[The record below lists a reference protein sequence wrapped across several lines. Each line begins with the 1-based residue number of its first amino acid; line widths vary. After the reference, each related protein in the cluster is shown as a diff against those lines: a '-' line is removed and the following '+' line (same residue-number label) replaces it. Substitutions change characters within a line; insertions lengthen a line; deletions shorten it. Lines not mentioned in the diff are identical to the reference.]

1 MLAAVRAEGLKIKD
15 IATED
20 PDLEDVFV
28 SLTYGDPKAK
38 DPLKT

>member
-1 MLAAVRAEGLKIKD
+1 MRASGVLIKD

-28 SLTYGDPKAK
+28 ALTYGDPNAADPTK
-38 DPLKT
+38 D